1 VSDRFQFIYIVVRP
15 ASAFYETENEVLAVF
30 ANEDDAKLHVGMNS
44 TRSSMCYVVPEIV
57 RGVAR

>member
-1 VSDRFQFIYIVVRP
+1 VSDRFQFIYIVMRP

-57 RGVAR
+57 RGVGR

>member
-1 VSDRFQFIYIVVRP
+1 MSDRLQYIYIVVRP
-15 ASAFYETENEVLAVF
+15 ASRFYETENEVLAVF
-30 ANEDDAKLHVGMNS
+30 ANKEDADLHVGMHS